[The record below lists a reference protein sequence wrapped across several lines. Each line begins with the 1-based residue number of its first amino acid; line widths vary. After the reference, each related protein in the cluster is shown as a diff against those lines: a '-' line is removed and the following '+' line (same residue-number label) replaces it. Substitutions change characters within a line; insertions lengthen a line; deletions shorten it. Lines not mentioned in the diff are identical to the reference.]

1 MLRLRRLL
9 VPLIAGVVLLTD
21 VVRRRAAWLV
31 VGASLVSLL
40 LLALAWAGGSTVDVA
55 WLPALDLRLALAVD
69 GLSGPLM
76 VLTLVVVALAALA
89 LGRDGRVEA

>member
-1 MLRLRRLL
+1 MTLALALL
-9 VPLIAGVVLLTD
+9 VPLIAGVVLLAD

-55 WLPALDLRLALAVD
+55 
-69 GLSGPLM
+69 LSLIHI
-76 VLTLVVVALAALA
+76 
-89 LGRDGRVEA
+89 